1 MNIFERL
8 SRLIFPHLDEDERTE
23 ILRNLSDYEADLSCL
38 ENQYI
43 TFADRKAFT
52 EKWNPVVTKI
62 KSKRIPKRDEA
73 YAPVCNFLGAYSD
86 INTTFSK
93 SNEAFI
99 KAESDHYNSLLSNID
114 GKSLD
119 EQQRAVV
126 ICNEDRNLVLAGAG
140 SGKTLTISGKVKYLC
155 SEKGINPEDILL
167 ISFTKK
173 AAEEMTVRISERL
186 GIPVQ
191 ATTFH
196 KLGLDIISDAQGKRP
211 DVADN
216 LSVFVRSYFEDHII
230 KDKEA
235 IKNLIEYFAYYLN
248 VPADMEQFDS
258 LGAAYDYE
266 KGIDFETI
274 KSKYDREKFIGDA
287 NAERRVNRRTLQNE
301 QVKSLDE
308 VSIANF
314 LFLNGVRYEYER
326 AYPFESADPEHRSYK
341 PDFYLPDYDIYI
353 EHFGIDR
360 QGNLPWLSPIEE
372 EKYKEGMIWKRAF
385 HKEHGTKLLE
395 TYSYYSSDGCLL
407 TKLEALLHDNGV
419 KFKEPDFLDIFN
431 TVYAKESDKY
441 FSEFIKLC
449 CTFITLFKS
458 NGYTETELTK
468 LQNRNPKYNKNFFI
482 RRTELFKAIV
492 APVLAAYDHNLEEN
506 NAIDFS
512 DMINKA
518 AMIVNGGFKA
528 HAYKWV
534 IVDEYQD
541 ISVARFKLV
550 KAILD
555 QTGAKLLCV
564 GDDWQSIYR
573 FAGSDITLFT
583 DFEHYFGQSEIMRIE
598 KTYRNSQELIDE
610 TGKFVMQNPAQ
621 FKKQLRSDKTI
632 DTPIVFSYY
641 RDNPFNALK
650 QAVDRIIHDFGETA
664 SILMLG
670 RTNYDAEMIAQ
681 SQFFQ
686 IMRDGTVNYKAS
698 PNTPITFMSAHKSK
712 GLEADNVIL
721 LNFQNSTLGFPNKIS
736 DDPILEL
743 VLTSG
748 DDYLYAEERR
758 LLYVALTRT
767 KNRAY
772 VLVNSNRPSEFMS
785 EFKPSRA
792 VAIQSDTEQ
801 ALVAEIAC
809 PRCKTGHLTVRKN
822 ESTNRYFVGCSH
834 YPQCDYTVNDTSVMN
849 EPKRCPRCG
858 GFMVRRKGR
867 YGTFYGC
874 TNYPRCNYT
883 EQIETT

>member
-1 MNIFERL
+1 MNIFERF

-119 EQQRAVV
+119 EQQRVVV

-155 SEKGINPEDILL
+155 SEKSINPEDILL
-167 ISFTKK
+167 VSFTKK

-196 KLGLDIISDAQGKRP
+196 KLGLDIISEAQGKRP

-216 LSVFVRSYFEDHII
+216 LSSFMRSYFEEYVV

-235 IKNLIEYFAYYLN
+235 IKNLVEYFAYYLN

-258 LGAAYDYE
+258 LGAAYDHE
-266 KGIDFETI
+266 KGSDFEMI

-287 NAERRVNRRTLQNE
+287 NTERRVNRRTLQNE
-301 QVKSLDE
+301 QVKSLEE

-341 PDFYLPDYDIYI
+341 PDFYLPDYDLYI

-372 EKYKEGMIWKRAF
+372 KKYKDGMSWKRDF

-407 TKLEALLHDNGV
+407 TKLEALLHENGV

-458 NGYTETELTK
+458 NGYADIDLPK
-468 LQNRNPKYNKNFFI
+468 LQNKNPKYNKAFFI
-482 RRTELFKAIV
+482 RRTDLFKAI
-492 APVLAAYDHNLEEN
+492 
-506 NAIDFS
+506 
-512 DMINKA
+512 
-518 AMIVNGGFKA
+518 
-528 HAYKWV
+528 
-534 IVDEYQD
+534 
-541 ISVARFKLV
+541 
-550 KAILD
+550 
-555 QTGAKLLCV
+555 
-564 GDDWQSIYR
+564 
-573 FAGSDITLFT
+573 
-583 DFEHYFGQSEIMRIE
+583 
-598 KTYRNSQELIDE
+598 
-610 TGKFVMQNPAQ
+610 
-621 FKKQLRSDKTI
+621 
-632 DTPIVFSYY
+632 
-641 RDNPFNALK
+641 
-650 QAVDRIIHDFGETA
+650 
-664 SILMLG
+664 
-670 RTNYDAEMIAQ
+670 IA
-681 SQFFQ
+681 
-686 IMRDGTVNYKAS
+686 
-698 PNTPITFMSAHKSK
+698 
-712 GLEADNVIL
+712 
-721 LNFQNSTLGFPNKIS
+721 
-736 DDPILEL
+736 PIL
-743 VLTSG
+743 
-748 DDYLYAEERR
+748 
-758 LLYVALTRT
+758 
-767 KNRAY
+767 
-772 VLVNSNRPSEFMS
+772 
-785 EFKPSRA
+785 
-792 VAIQSDTEQ
+792 AIQSDTEQ
-801 ALVAEIAC
+801 ALANEIAC

-834 YPQCDYTVNDTSVMN
+834 YPQCDYTVNDTSIMN
-849 EPKRCPRCG
+849 EPKYCPRCG
-858 GFMVRRKGR
+858 GFMVKRKGR
-867 YGTFYGC
+867 YGVFYGC

-883 EQIETT
+883 EQTGN

>member
-1 MNIFERL
+1 MNIFERF

-119 EQQRAVV
+119 EQQRVVV

-155 SEKGINPEDILL
+155 SEKSINPEDILL
-167 ISFTKK
+167 VSFTKK

-196 KLGLDIISDAQGKRP
+196 KLGLDIISEAQGKRP

-216 LSVFVRSYFEDHII
+216 LSSFMRSYFEEYVV

-258 LGAAYDYE
+258 LGAAYDHE
-266 KGIDFETI
+266 KGSDFEMI

-287 NAERRVNRRTLQNE
+287 NTERRVNRRTLQNE
-301 QVKSLDE
+301 QVKSLEE

-341 PDFYLPDYDIYI
+341 PDFYLPDYDLYI

-372 EKYKEGMIWKRAF
+372 KKYKDGMSWKRDF

-407 TKLEALLHDNGV
+407 TKLEALLHENGV

-458 NGYTETELTK
+458 NGYADIDLPK
-468 LQNRNPKYNKNFFI
+468 LQNKNPKYNKAFFI
-482 RRTELFKAIV
+482 RRTDLFKAII
-492 APVLAAYDHNLEEN
+492 APILAAYNHSLEEN

-518 AMIVNGGFKA
+518 AMIVNGGFKV

-541 ISVARFKLV
+541 ISVARFKL
-550 KAILD
+550 AI
-555 QTGAKLLCV
+555 K
-564 GDDWQSIYR
+564 
-573 FAGSDITLFT
+573 
-583 DFEHYFGQSEIMRIE
+583 
-598 KTYRNSQELIDE
+598 
-610 TGKFVMQNPAQ
+610 
-621 FKKQLRSDKTI
+621 
-632 DTPIVFSYY
+632 
-641 RDNPFNALK
+641 
-650 QAVDRIIHDFGETA
+650 
-664 SILMLG
+664 
-670 RTNYDAEMIAQ
+670 
-681 SQFFQ
+681 
-686 IMRDGTVNYKAS
+686 
-698 PNTPITFMSAHKSK
+698 
-712 GLEADNVIL
+712 
-721 LNFQNSTLGFPNKIS
+721 
-736 DDPILEL
+736 
-743 VLTSG
+743 
-748 DDYLYAEERR
+748 
-758 LLYVALTRT
+758 
-767 KNRAY
+767 
-772 VLVNSNRPSEFMS
+772 
-785 EFKPSRA
+785 
-792 VAIQSDTEQ
+792 
-801 ALVAEIAC
+801 
-809 PRCKTGHLTVRKN
+809 
-822 ESTNRYFVGCSH
+822 
-834 YPQCDYTVNDTSVMN
+834 
-849 EPKRCPRCG
+849 
-858 GFMVRRKGR
+858 
-867 YGTFYGC
+867 
-874 TNYPRCNYT
+874 
-883 EQIETT
+883 

>member
-1 MNIFERL
+1 MNIFERF

-119 EQQRAVV
+119 EQQRVVV

-155 SEKGINPEDILL
+155 SEKSINPEDILL
-167 ISFTKK
+167 VSFTKK

-196 KLGLDIISDAQGKRP
+196 KLGLDIISEAQGKRP

-216 LSVFVRSYFEDHII
+216 LSSFMRSYFEEYVV

-235 IKNLIEYFAYYLN
+235 IKNLVEYFAYYLN

-258 LGAAYDYE
+258 LGAAYDHE
-266 KGIDFETI
+266 KGSDFEMI

-287 NAERRVNRRTLQNE
+287 NTERRVNRRTLQNE
-301 QVKSLDE
+301 QVKSLEE

-341 PDFYLPDYDIYI
+341 PDFYLPDYDLYI

-372 EKYKEGMIWKRAF
+372 KKYKDGMSWKRDF

-407 TKLEALLHDNGV
+407 TKLEALLHENGV

-458 NGYTETELTK
+458 NGYADIDLPK
-468 LQNRNPKYNKNFFI
+468 LQNKNPKYNKAFFI
-482 RRTELFKAIV
+482 RRTDLFKAII
-492 APVLAAYDHNLEEN
+492 APILAAYNHSLEEN

-518 AMIVNGGFKA
+518 AMIVNGGFKV

-583 DFEHYFGQSEIMRIE
+583 EFEHYFGQSEIMRIE

-610 TGKFVMQNPAQ
+610 TGRFVMQNPAQ

-632 DTPIVFSYY
+632 DAPIVFSFY

-650 QAVDRIIHDFGETA
+650 QAVDRIIRDSGEAA
-664 SILMLG
+664 SILVLG

-681 SQFFQ
+681 SPFFKV
-686 IMRDGTVNYKAS
+686 MRDGTVYYKVS
-698 PNTPITFMSAHKSK
+698 PNTPIMFMSAHKSK

-721 LNFQNSTLGFPNKIS
+721 
-736 DDPILEL
+736 
-743 VLTSG
+743 
-748 DDYLYAEERR
+748 
-758 LLYVALTRT
+758 
-767 KNRAY
+767 
-772 VLVNSNRPSEFMS
+772 
-785 EFKPSRA
+785 
-792 VAIQSDTEQ
+792 
-801 ALVAEIAC
+801 
-809 PRCKTGHLTVRKN
+809 
-822 ESTNRYFVGCSH
+822 
-834 YPQCDYTVNDTSVMN
+834 
-849 EPKRCPRCG
+849 
-858 GFMVRRKGR
+858 
-867 YGTFYGC
+867 
-874 TNYPRCNYT
+874 
-883 EQIETT
+883 